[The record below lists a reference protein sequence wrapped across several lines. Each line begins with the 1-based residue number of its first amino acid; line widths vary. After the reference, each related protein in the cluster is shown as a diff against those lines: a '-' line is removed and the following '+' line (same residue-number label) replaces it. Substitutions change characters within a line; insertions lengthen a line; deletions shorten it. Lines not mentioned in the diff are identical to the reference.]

1 MADHEYVALMGIHT
15 LGFVG
20 HAKKGFNTRWC
31 MNPYVFDNTYF
42 KELTLGDRSKY
53 FKSDADRK
61 MMAHTHQREWVEKYA
76 ADQTL
81 FFENYA
87 KAH

>member
-1 MADHEYVALMGIHT
+1 
-15 LGFVG
+15 
-20 HAKKGFNTRWC
+20 
-31 MNPYVFDNTYF
+31 
-42 KELTLGDRSKY
+42 
-53 FKSDADRK
+53 